1 MASKSQRSTL
11 HRAQEEIQDLLL
23 DLQSGTLD
31 RITLE
36 AGLKQVQERLKAME
50 IHGYWAEPEPEP
62 NPDQDP
68 GAGRGPNLK

>member
-11 HRAQEEIQDLLL
+11 QRAREEIQDLLL
-23 DLQSGTLD
+23 DLQAGTLD

-36 AGLKQVQERLKAME
+36 AGLKKVQERLKAME
-50 IHGYWAEPEPEP
+50 IHGHIDA
-62 NPDQDP
+62 PDSNQDPDP

>member
-11 HRAQEEIQDLLL
+11 QRAQEEIQDLLL

-50 IHGYWAEPEPEP
+50 IHGYRAEPDANQDP
-62 NPDQDP
+62 DP

>member
-11 HRAQEEIQDLLL
+11 QRAQEEIQDLLL

-36 AGLKQVQERLKAME
+36 AGLKQVQDRLKALE
-50 IHGYWAEPEPEP
+50 IHGHVPEPDS
-62 NPDQDP
+62 DQDP
-68 GAGRGPNLK
+68 GAGRGPSLK

>member
-11 HRAQEEIQDLLL
+11 QRALEEIQDLLL

-50 IHGYWAEPEPEP
+50 IHGHRAEPDSDP
-62 NPDQDP
+62 DP
-68 GAGRGPNLK
+68 GAGRGPDQK